1 MQKPDAFMVT
11 VIKPPEREM
20 TVGDLIIGSL
30 GLAGAMLLIA
40 LLLGA
45 LVGGGLVLWNRLR
58 PRDWRPMPPV
68 APSITTVDVPPSSRV
83 RPTS

>member
-40 LLLGA
+40 LLFGA
-45 LVGGGLVLWNRLR
+45 LVGGGLVLWKRVR